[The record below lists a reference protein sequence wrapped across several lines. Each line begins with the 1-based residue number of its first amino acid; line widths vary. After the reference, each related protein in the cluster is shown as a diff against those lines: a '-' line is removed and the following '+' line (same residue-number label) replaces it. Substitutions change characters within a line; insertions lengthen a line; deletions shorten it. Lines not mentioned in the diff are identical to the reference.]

1 MLEAMTESFSLAYQ
15 TVLLVEN
22 VMKAKKK
29 NKNQEH

>member
-22 VMKAKKK
+22 VMKAKK